1 MWFLSISDHFHPSY
15 CPCRV
20 ADDLGSVGK
29 SGPTSV
35 PAGRSTVPKAREVI
49 LGWRSVPAWTLF
61 IEKEAFGTDSVVT
74 VLRLL
79 SLFRD

>member
-1 MWFLSISDHFHPSY
+1 
-15 CPCRV
+15 
-20 ADDLGSVGK
+20 
-29 SGPTSV
+29 
-35 PAGRSTVPKAREVI
+35 VI